1 MIPNPVDIATRV
13 SPNLAA
19 LIGSRVSDPDADQPV
34 TLAAVR
40 AFLADLLPQPLRET
54 ERLHHFDL
62 DDSLLDEIDA
72 LIEQFG
78 GDVLA
83 IDFAR
88 SVATEPLSRVIEAV
102 VNDENRENPPTL
114 EAVKESIASGGLTA
128 RLVGEGVLDEDED
141 DALLAE
147 VEALIKRYGADS
159 LAEEFL
165 RYE

>member
-1 MIPNPVDIATRV
+1 MIQDSVDIATHV

-19 LIGSRVSDPDADQPV
+19 LIGSRIGDPDADQPV
-34 TLAAVR
+34 TLGAIR
-40 AFLADLLPQPLRET
+40 AFLTDLLPQSLSET

-78 GDVLA
+78 GDALA
-83 IDFAR
+83 MDFAR
-88 SVATEPLSRVIEAV
+88 SVAMEGLSRVIEAM

-128 RLVGEGVLDEDED
+128 KLVGEGVLDEDED

-147 VEALIKRYGADS
+147 VEALIRRYGADS